1 MFIDVSMEI
10 TDGMLHW
17 PSDPAIEIDD
27 YSQIKK
33 GAAAN
38 NSKITCGVHTGTHI
52 DAPKHF
58 IDEGI
63 GIDRLDINK
72 LIGYCR
78 VIEVPADASPI
89 SKEFIELL
97 NINKGDRLLF
107 KTKNSEWINNAD
119 KNFHTDYVCV
129 NPEAS
134 KYMVEKGVA
143 LVGVDYLSVEGYH
156 IGHDTHRTLLG
167 AGVVIIEGL
176 NLFNVEPGDYNLIAL
191 PVKIK
196 DSNGA
201 PARVILEKR

>member
-17 PSDPAIEIDD
+17 PSDPEVKIDN
-27 YSQIKK
+27 YSEIKK
-33 GAAAN
+33 GSASN

-52 DAPKHF
+52 DAPRHF

-72 LIGYCR
+72 LIGQCR
-78 VIEVPADASPI
+78 VIEVPPDVSPI
-89 SKEFIELL
+89 SKEFLEPL

-119 KNFHTDYVCV
+119 KNFRTDYVCV

-134 KYMVEKGVA
+134 KYMVEKGVV

-156 IGHDTHRTLLG
+156 VGHDTHKTLLG
-167 AGVVIIEGL
+167 AGIIVIEGL
-176 NLFNVEPGDYNLIAL
+176 NLFNAAAGDYKLIAL
-191 PVKIK
+191 PLKIK

-201 PARVILEKR
+201 PARVILEK

>member
-1 MFIDVSMEI
+1 MYIDVSLTVE
-10 TDGMLHW
+10 DGMVHW
-17 PSDPAIEIDD
+17 PKDPEVI
-27 YSQIKK
+27 IKQFSSIK
-33 GAAAN
+33 NGNTAN
-38 NSKITCGVHTGTHI
+38 NTHLSFGTHTGTHI

-107 KTKNSEWINNAD
+107 KTKNSKIISTD
-119 KNFHTDYVCV
+119 KNFHEDYVYV
-129 NPEAS
+129 ANDAAQ
-134 KYMVEKGVA
+134 YMVDKGVI
-143 LVGVDYLSVEGYH
+143 LVGVDYLSVEGFGK
-156 IGHDTHRTLLG
+156 GHETHRALLG
-167 AGVVIIEGL
+167 AGIIIIESL
-176 NLFNVEPGDYNLIAL
+176 YLEHVKPGSYKLIAL

-196 DSNGA
+196 DSDGA
-201 PARVILEKR
+201 PARVILEQ